1 MIAKSQIL
9 WLQAP
14 SILHNFDDP
23 IVERMI
29 KRYGK
34 VGLDEFRVGPGWGWE
49 DSYGFYVMPFKRS
62 ERTGYWKWNKPDYR
76 WDDNLKRFKKL
87 LWRTKLYPKDPEN
100 NTRSRIR
107 LRYSYIDN
115 CLYKGDAD
123 CNFWKFNIGG
133 PKGMY
138 DDSDRAFGL
147 FKDYFD
153 RLWDAGIRWYDL
165 GNEVVAPYF
174 KTQKELY
181 EWTRRYVVRHLNYLM
196 DKGAKP
202 LFTFSADERTGHAY
216 RGIIADEIKPN
227 IICQVL
233 HGQMIPE
240 KLPPKG
246 QLWHLAKIGI
256 SCDGLNTKHLP
267 LYRQG
272 LCTANKRYC
281 DSSVKEHMKSCK
293 KLHEMIGDRFR
304 FWEHLPRTI
313 DDKQSPNKLKQHC
326 DISVV
331 WRVPKHVYGVDV
343 RR

>member
-14 SILHNFDDP
+14 SILHNFDNP

-293 KLHEMIGDRFR
+293 KLHEMIGNRFR

-313 DDKQSPNKLKQHC
+313 DDKQSPDNINQNC
-326 DISVV
+326 DVSVV
-331 WRVPKHVYGVDV
+331 RRVPKHVYGVDV